1 MSAAEQ
7 TGRVL
12 GPASAPA
19 VSALDGAFD
28 VVKDALRRLAAALAI
43 VAQRNARPWESA
55 TLAYDRLQAAGALNR
70 LVALLVGHVELAA
83 MALRQAETIRNPL
96 AVIEAAQVTAWAD
109 GWAAAGDV
117 LAGVAPE
124 MVVTDGDDGLDPVL
138 VLDRPGRVVAFR
150 EVEAAAR
157 ELEEGGE
164 YVEAE
169 LVRVS
174 PERASAYLPPRPML
188 ACDEPPV
195 GVAGDMPI
203 TAASVEGAV
212 S

>member
-28 VVKDALRRLAAALAI
+28 VVEDALRRLAAALAI

-55 TLAYDRLQAAGALNR
+55 TLAYDRLQAAGALDR
-70 LVALLVGHVELAA
+70 LVDLLVGHVELAA
-83 MALRQAETIRNPL
+83 MARRQAETIRNPL

-117 LAGVAPE
+117 LAGAAPE
-124 MVVTDGDDGLDPVL
+124 MAVTDGADGLVGEEL
-138 VLDRPGRVVAFR
+138 
-150 EVEAAAR
+150 R
-157 ELEEGGE
+157 ELFD
-164 YVEAE
+164 
-169 LVRVS
+169 
-174 PERASAYLPPRPML
+174 ASARRHLDLESKRRAPRPTI
-188 ACDEPPV
+188 ARDEPPV
-195 GVAGDMPI
+195 GLAGDMPI